1 MKMIA
6 LGFLS
11 IHSLFCF
18 DQSSNT
24 SNAWLLAQLKVDYKR
39 QTHVLEL
46 GHRRHEN
53 FLNHHRQSLFRYT
66 FSYQA
71 NSKRTGFGGG
81 IAGFIH
87 ERNEGRTIE
96 TEIRPFLQVS
106 QFFLKKAIQFQLRF
120 RNEFRFFDG
129 LTKDQY
135 RLRFQMLFS
144 YPLHSDFKT
153 RLLCFNE
160 WFYVCGNKKPWEW
173 RGGVSIQQPLFKHW
187 KLGIGYICQNNENSA
202 IRNVHV
208 IQVSGSYK
216 LLLN

>member
-11 IHSLFCF
+11 IHSFFCF

-46 GHRRHEN
+46 GHRRYEN

-87 ERNEGRTIE
+87 ERNEGRRIE

-106 QFFLKKAIQFQLRF
+106 QLFLKKAIQFQLRF
-120 RNEFRFFDG
+120 RNEFRFFDRS
-129 LTKDQY
+129 TKDQD

-144 YPLHSDFKT
+144 YPLHSDCKT

-160 WFYVCGNKKPWEW
+160 WFYICGSMKPWEW
-173 RGGVSIQQPLFKHW
+173 RGGVSIQQPLLRHW
-187 KLGIGYICQNNENSA
+187 KLGIGYIYQNNENSA
-202 IRNVHV
+202 IRNIHV
-208 IQVSGSYK
+208 IQLSGSYN